1 MTDRYTRSRW
11 LFGDDF
17 SKLQAAKVLVWAVVA
32 WVVVLLK
39 RFLAFRLDK
48 SNSQIFKG

>member
-1 MTDRYTRSRW
+1 MTDRYARSRW

-17 SKLQAAKVLVWAVVA
+17 SKLQATKVLVWAVVA
-32 WVVVLLK
+32 WVVLLLK

-48 SNSQIFKG
+48 YSSQIL